1 MSIVKVD
8 YGEVGGGAHNAD
20 IVCNT
25 PNASCLFIDAENNYQ
40 QLTTT
45 ISANGI
51 YISISR
57 TASNLLVTAL
67 TDCHV
72 HGYHLLANT
81 SNYVVIDS
89 DYTAGQTIL
98 NGNYYTVLEAY

>member
-1 MSIVKVD
+1 MIAKVD
-8 YGEVGGGAHNAD
+8 YASASGGAHNAD
-20 IVCNT
+20 TVCNV
-25 PNASCLFIDAENNYQ
+25 PNAACMFIDADNNYQ
-40 QLTTT
+40 QLVTTL
-45 ISANGI
+45 SANGK
-51 YISISR
+51 YISVSR

-72 HGYHLLANT
+72 HGYHLLGGT

-98 NGNYYTVLEAY
+98 NGNYYAILEAY